1 MNEHS
6 KLAGYFA
13 VAILVIVFVA
23 WAKYALLSDSVF
35 YTILIA
41 TCAFFVG
48 WRAFMG
54 TWPGN
59 DMPR

>member
-1 MNEHS
+1 MSDHS
-6 KLAGYFA
+6 KVIGYFA

-23 WAKYALLSDSVF
+23 WAKYSLVSDSVF

-41 TCAFFVG
+41 TCAFFLG
-48 WRAFMG
+48 WRALTG

-59 DMPR
+59 DTLQ